1 MDGTELPTI
10 FGMSAGAFVVLYFTL
25 VLGGACLAS
34 YYNQRSAFLLLFS
47 LTLVSIVLGIIGGA
61 GALKAVAVTAALLAF
76 AAMASYGFR
85 QFLITLAEGDV
96 GAGIKQNMPVF
107 VVVLLLFVG
116 LLALS
121 IARGWPLAEISAA
134 AIIVMLIML
143 AMTRDVA
150 KELRTAPLT
159 AAFGMFVIFIYA
171 IAAIFAP
178 IIAPHGEAEVISQAF
193 APADANML
201 MGADQLGR
209 DMFSRLI
216 YGARNT
222 ISLAVIGTCLAF
234 TLGAL
239 AGLLAAVRGGWFD
252 QAMGRTAD
260 VIMSIP
266 SLIFG
271 LLMVS
276 IFGSLATNPAW
287 LSMFDGNVGQADFWL
302 SVALV
307 SFFGLLV
314 GLLVLATI
322 ADNIAQWI
330 AKGAIVAGA
339 IFVFGLALASLFNS
353 SEVILILVVSVIYS
367 PRVYRLTRAVAG
379 NVVVMDYIEAA
390 RLRGERTWYLIRREI
405 LPNSTAPLV
414 AEFGL
419 EFCFVFLLISGLS
432 FLGLGIQPPTADWGS
447 MVKENATLISFG
459 EIIPLI
465 PAAAIALLTVA
476 VNFVVDWMLFRSSGL
491 KEH

>member
-1 MDGTELPTI
+1 MSI
-10 FGMSAGAFVVLYFTL
+10 FVIGFYTLLLAASTAAAYFNYRQAFM
-25 VLGGACLAS
+25 
-34 YYNQRSAFLLLFS
+34 LLFS
-47 LTLVSIVLGIIGGA
+47 LTLVSFVLGIIGGA
-61 GALKAVAVTAALLAF
+61 GALQWVAICA
-76 AAMASYGFR
+76 
-85 QFLITLAEGDV
+85 
-96 GAGIKQNMPVF
+96 
-107 VVVLLLFVG
+107 G

-121 IARGWPLAEISAA
+121 AMISYAFREFL
-134 AIIVMLIML
+134 ILIVSDNL
-143 AMTRDVA
+143 A

-159 AAFGMFVIFIYA
+159 AAFGMFVIFTYA

-178 IIAPHGEAEVISQAF
+178 MIAPHGEAEVISSAF
-193 APADANML
+193 APADQNML
-201 MGADQLGR
+201 LGADQLGR

-222 ISLAVIGTCLAF
+222 ISLALVGTVLAF

-252 QAMGRTAD
+252 QAMGRSAD

-276 IFGSLATNPAW
+276 IFGSLPTNPAW
-287 LSMFDGNVGQADFWL
+287 LNLFGGNAGQADFVL
-302 SVALV
+302 GTAMMV
-307 SFFGLLV
+307 FFGMLV

-322 ADNIAQWI
+322 AENIAGWI
-330 AKGAIVAGA
+330 VKGAIVLGIVVLISMAMST
-339 IFVFGLALASLFNS
+339 VFNS
-353 SEVILILVVSVIYS
+353 SEIILILVVSVIYS

-390 RLRGERTWYLIRREI
+390 RLRGERRWYLIRREI
-405 LPNSTAPLV
+405 LPNSAAPLV

-459 EIIPLI
+459 EITPLI

-491 KEH
+491 KEQ